1 MRITFILPPDCLS
14 GGIRVLAMYA
24 HRLAARGNDVT
35 VIQPRHARP
44 TFRQTAKSL
53 LHTRAFPKAPDAGPS
68 FFDNLPVRR
77 IKLPHPGPV
86 TEADVPDADLVIATW
101 WETAEWVWALPP
113 AKGMKAHFMQDYEI
127 WTGQI
132 DRVDATCRLP
142 MPKIVIAKWVANL
155 LDSRFGQAPV
165 ALIPNSV
172 DTALFRAAPRSK
184 QSSPTVGFTYTPMHN
199 KGTDVSIA
207 AIALARKELPELRV
221 VSFGSNAP
229 TAELPLPP
237 DTEFFFRVPDR
248 ELPTLYA
255 ACDAWLFGT
264 RVEGFG
270 LPILE
275 AMACRTPVIGTP
287 AGAAP
292 ELLAL
297 GGGIPVMMNNPQAMA
312 DAICRVARM
321 STTEWREISN
331 AAHATATGYTWEDAT
346 DRLESTLEQIRTGT
360 IAARPPSRARL
371 QREASV

>member
-14 GGIRVLAMYA
+14 GGIRVLATYA
-24 HRLAARGNDVT
+24 QRLFERGHQVT
-35 VIQPRHARP
+35 VLQPRHSRPAYRQIAR
-44 TFRQTAKSL
+44 SL
-53 LHTRAFPKAPDAGPS
+53 LQGRGWPKAPDAGPS
-68 FFDNLPVRR
+68 FFDGLSVRR
-77 IKLPHPGPV
+77 ITLTHPGPI

-113 AKGMKAHFMQDYEI
+113 AKGTKAHFMQDYEI
-127 WTGQI
+127 WAGEVE
-132 DRVDATCRLP
+132 RVDGTCRLP
-142 MPKIVIAKWVANL
+142 MPKIVIARWVANL

-172 DTALFRAAPRSK
+172 DTSLFRAEPRGK
-184 QSSPTVGFTYTPMHN
+184 QSVPTVGFTYTPMHN
-199 KGTDVSIA
+199 KGTDISIA
-207 AIALARKELPELRV
+207 AIALARKQLPELRV
-221 VSFGSNAP
+221 ISFGSNAP
-229 TAELPLPP
+229 TAELALPP
-237 DTEFFFRVPDR
+237 ETEFFFRVPDR

-255 ACDAWLFGT
+255 SCDAWLFGT

-297 GGGIPVMMNNPQAMA
+297 GGGIPVAMEDPHAMA
-312 DAICRVARM
+312 DALCRIARM
-321 STTEWREISN
+321 STTAWRDMSN

-346 DRLESTLEQIRTGT
+346 DRLESTLEHIRTGT
-360 IAARPPSRARL
+360 TAEVPRTCLR
-371 QREASV
+371 REASV